1 MKKEDSMKRGD
12 TMIKIGMIGTQSMHA
27 WAFAE
32 SCNKPDA
39 EGKYRFPDA
48 RVTALYGV
56 DDEEEH
62 IQYTMEKGN
71 VPVRVNSLEE
81 LCEHCNAF
89 MILQRRGSEHMP
101 YAVEL
106 IRKGYPV
113 FIDKPVCRT
122 AEEVEILKKLAAE
135 SGAVICGGS
144 GMKRDIQLKELK
156 QQMEESAFGQIRG
169 ATINHSA
176 DMDSPYDG
184 IFFYLPHAVE
194 MMLELFGYD
203 PKSVSTT
210 VHSHDNFTVC
220 VKYEA
225 YMINL
230 VINGASPTYVVINGV
245 KSAVVQ
251 VGSSDIFL
259 ETMKE
264 FVEAI
269 AGNQINRDVGA
280 LTKSI
285 SVILAI
291 QESIESG
298 REVGI

>member
-1 MKKEDSMKRGD
+1 
-12 TMIKIGMIGTQSMHA
+12 MIKIGLIGTQSMHA

-39 EGKYRFPDA
+39 EGRYRFPDA
-48 RVTALYGV
+48 RITALYGV
-56 DDEEEH
+56 DDEDEH

-71 VPVRVNSLEE
+71 VPIRAESLEE
-81 LCEHCNAF
+81 LYEHCNAF
-89 MILQRRGSEHMP
+89 MILQRRGGEHMK
-101 YAVEL
+101 YALEL
-106 IRKGYPV
+106 IKRGYPV

-122 AEEVEILKKLAAE
+122 AEEVEMLNQLAE
-135 SGAVICGGS
+135 EQTSVICGGS
-144 GMKRDIQLKELK
+144 GLKHDLQLQELK
-156 QQMEESAFGQIRG
+156 RQIDGNEFGQIRG
-169 ATINHSA
+169 ATLNHTA

-230 VINGASPTYVVINGV
+230 VINGANPTYVMINGE

-251 VGSSDIFL
+251 VGGSDIFL
-259 ETMKE
+259 ETMKD
-264 FVEAI
+264 FVGAI
-269 AGNQINRDVGA
+269 RESRTCKDVGV
-280 LTKSI
+280 LTKNI

-298 REVGI
+298 LEVRI

>member
-1 MKKEDSMKRGD
+1 
-12 TMIKIGMIGTQSMHA
+12 MIKIGLIGTQSMHA

-39 EGKYRFPDA
+39 EGRYRFPDA

-56 DDEEEH
+56 DDEDEH
-62 IQYTMEKGN
+62 IKYTMEKGN
-71 VPVRVNSLEE
+71 VPVWVESLEE
-81 LCEHCNAF
+81 LYEHCNAF
-89 MILQRRGSEHMP
+89 MILQRRGGEHMK
-101 YAVEL
+101 YASEL
-106 IRKGYPV
+106 IKRGYPV
-113 FIDKPVCRT
+113 FIDKPICRT
-122 AEEVEILKKLAAE
+122 AEDVEALNQLAAE
-135 SGAVICGGS
+135 HTSVICGGS
-144 GMKRDIQLKELK
+144 GMKHDLQLQELK
-156 QQMEESAFGQIRG
+156 GQIEENEFGQIRG

-176 DMDSPYDG
+176 DIDSPYDG

-230 VINGASPTYVVINGV
+230 VINGLSPTYVVINGE

-259 ETMKE
+259 ETMKD
-264 FVEAI
+264 F
-269 AGNQINRDVGA
+269 VGA
-280 LTKSI
+280 IRENRICKDADVLTKSI

-298 REVGI
+298 REVRI

>member
-1 MKKEDSMKRGD
+1 
-12 TMIKIGMIGTQSMHA
+12 MIKIGLIGTQSMHA

-32 SCNKPDA
+32 SCNKPGA
-39 EGKYRFPDA
+39 NGKYNFPDV

-62 IQYTMEKGN
+62 IKFTMEKGN

-81 LCEHCNAF
+81 LYAHCNAF
-89 MILQRRGSEHMP
+89 MILQRRGSEHMK
-101 YAVEL
+101 YAAEL

-122 AEEVEILKKLAAE
+122 AEEVELLKKLAAE
-135 SGAVICGGS
+135 HTSVICGGS
-144 GMKRDIQLKELK
+144 GLKRDRQLKELK
-156 QQMEESAFGQIRG
+156 QQIEENQFGQIKG

-210 VHSHDNFTVC
+210 VLDHDNFTVC
-220 VKYEA
+220 VKYENCLV
-225 YMINL
+225 NL
-230 VINGASPTYVVINGV
+230 AINGTYPTYVVINGE
-245 KSAVVQ
+245 KSAAVQ
-251 VGSSDIFL
+251 IGDSDIFL
-259 ETMKE
+259 ETMKD

-269 AGNQINRDVGA
+269 KGNTNNKDAGV

-291 QESIESG
+291 QKSMESG
-298 REVGI
+298 REVWV

>member
-1 MKKEDSMKRGD
+1 
-12 TMIKIGMIGTQSMHA
+12 MIKIGLIGTQSMHA

-32 SCNKPDA
+32 ACNKPDA
-39 EGKYRFPDA
+39 EGKYCFPDA

-56 DDEEEH
+56 DDEDEH
-62 IQYTMEKGN
+62 IKYTMEKGN
-71 VPVRVNSLEE
+71 VPVRVESLEG
-81 LCEHCNAF
+81 LYEHCNAF
-89 MILQRRGSEHMP
+89 MILQRRGGEHMK
-101 YAVEL
+101 YASEL
-106 IRKGYPV
+106 IKRGYPV

-122 AEEVEILKKLAAE
+122 AEDVEALNQLVAE
-135 SGAVICGGS
+135 HTSVICGGS
-144 GMKRDIQLKELK
+144 GMKHDLQLQELK
-156 QQMEESAFGQIRG
+156 GQIEENEFGQIRG

-176 DMDSPYDG
+176 DIDSPYDG
-184 IFFYLPHAVE
+184 IFFYLPHAAE

-230 VINGASPTYVVINGV
+230 VINGLSPTYVVINGE

-259 ETMKE
+259 ETMKD
-264 FVEAI
+264 F
-269 AGNQINRDVGA
+269 VGA
-280 LTKSI
+280 IREERICKDADVLTKSI

-298 REVGI
+298 REVRI

>member
-1 MKKEDSMKRGD
+1 
-12 TMIKIGMIGTQSMHA
+12 MIKIGLIGTQSMHA

-39 EGKYRFPDA
+39 EGKYCFPDA

-56 DDEEEH
+56 DDEDEH
-62 IQYTMEKGN
+62 IKYTMEKGN
-71 VPVRVNSLEE
+71 VPVRAESLEE
-81 LCEHCNAF
+81 LYEHCNAF
-89 MILQRRGSEHMP
+89 MILQRRGGEHMK
-101 YAVEL
+101 YALEL
-106 IRKGYPV
+106 IKRGYPV

-122 AEEVEILKKLAAE
+122 AEEVEMLNQLAE
-135 SGAVICGGS
+135 EQTSVICGGS
-144 GMKRDIQLKELK
+144 GLKHDLQLQELK
-156 QQMEESAFGQIRG
+156 RQIDGNEFGQIRG
-169 ATINHSA
+169 ATLNHTA

-230 VINGASPTYVVINGV
+230 VINGANPTYVMINGE

-259 ETMKE
+259 ETMKD
-264 FVEAI
+264 FVGAI
-269 AGNQINRDVGA
+269 RESRTCKDVGV
-280 LTKSI
+280 LTKNI

-298 REVGI
+298 LEVRI

>member
-1 MKKEDSMKRGD
+1 
-12 TMIKIGMIGTQSMHA
+12 MIKIGLIGTQSMHA

-32 SCNKPDA
+32 TCNKPNVD
-39 EGKYRFPDA
+39 GKYRFSDA

-56 DDEEEH
+56 DDEDEH
-62 IQYTMEKGN
+62 IKYTMEKGN
-71 VPVRVNSLEE
+71 VPVQVESLEE
-81 LCEHCNAF
+81 LYEHCNAF
-89 MILQRRGSEHMP
+89 MILQRRGGEHMK
-101 YAVEL
+101 YASEL
-106 IRKGYPV
+106 IQKGYPV

-122 AEEVEILKKLAAE
+122 AEEVETLKQLAAE
-135 SGAVICGGS
+135 HPSVICGGS
-144 GMKRDIQLKELK
+144 GLKHDLQLKELK
-156 QQMEESAFGQIRG
+156 GQLEQKEFGQIRG

-176 DMDSPYDG
+176 DIDSPFDG

-230 VINGASPTYVVINGV
+230 VINGSSPTYVVINGE
-245 KSAVVQ
+245 KSAAVQ

-259 ETMKE
+259 ETMKN
-264 FVEAI
+264 FVGVIREERICKDA
-269 AGNQINRDVGA
+269 DV

-298 REVGI
+298 REVRI